1 MRTMELP
8 YKYFFNQIEKKFKTP
23 HFFECLL

>member
-8 YKYFFNQIEKKFKTP
+8 YKYFFNQIEKKIQNTTLF
-23 HFFECLL
+23 

>member
-1 MRTMELP
+1 MELP